1 MQIERKHLSEMIS
14 HARGEAPREAC
25 GLLAGRN
32 GRVLRIYRIRNA
44 DRSTTSYRLDP
55 DQQFRAFKDIEN
67 RGLELLGIYHSHPS
81 SPATPSA
88 KDTEQAYYPEAAYI
102 LISLADPAE
111 AQVRAFR
118 IHPEGVTEED
128 LAVI

>member
-14 HARGEAPREAC
+14 HARDEAPREAC
-25 GLLAGRN
+25 GLLAGRD

-81 SPATPSA
+81 SPATPSD
-88 KDTEQAYYPEAAYI
+88 KDMEQAYYPEVAYI

-118 IHPEGVTEED
+118 INAEGVTEED